1 MPTASPQYAARK
13 VKLAKWQRAAP
24 SSDADS
30 ALIED
35 AIRSDLTDA
44 SGILSFWE
52 CDGTPQSVTRVI
64 IAIASAHIH
73 LESTAV
79 IWIPVAELAAVANAV
94 NPSRGRTP
102 FADMVDLHLDV
113 RVTQPQVRLI
123 ATIFLDAVN
132 AGRYRQMPRAWIAR
146 GIAEAVADSSIA
158 MNDLSPGVQSRIRAL
173 LES

>member
-13 VKLAKWQRAAP
+13 VKLAKWQRAAH

-30 ALIED
+30 TLIED
-35 AIRSDLTDA
+35 AIRSDLMHD

-52 CDGTPQSVTRVI
+52 CDGTPQSVSKVI

-79 IWIPVAELAAVANAV
+79 IWIPVAELAAVASSV
-94 NPSRGRTP
+94 NPSIGRTP
-102 FADMVDLHLDV
+102 FADMADLHLDV
-113 RVTQPQVRLI
+113 RITQPQVRLI